1 MTQDQPFTQD
11 QPLRGA
17 RSLTGAQEGL
27 WYAQRLSPDSAAYNT
42 GEAVEISGPVDAGL
56 FENAL
61 RRTVGEAD
69 TFALRFSDTDDGP
82 RCRQG
87 EPGLDDWA
95 LHRIDVSGAD
105 DPENAAWE
113 WIRADLAAPVD
124 IDKGPLFSHALL
136 TLAPDRHIWFLRA
149 HHILLDGYSYK
160 LVGRR
165 LADTYNALASGE
177 QPAPTIFAPVD
188 RLRADEAAYLASE
201 RYERDR
207 AHWAERLDGLP
218 EPARLTRRTA
228 APVAPF
234 LRRTAELS
242 PAETEELAAAAARL
256 GVSRTDLLATAVLA
270 FLHRMT
276 GAEDLV
282 LGLAT
287 MSRLGSAAL
296 RTPGTASDVL
306 PLRVPAA
313 PGASVRE
320 LARTVADELKAL
332 REHQRYRGE
341 FLRRDLG
348 LLGTGRRMYGPVLN
362 IVPFTESL
370 DFGGH
375 SATWHHLSGGAVDD
389 LQISV
394 RPGTESGGLWLAF
407 DANPAL
413 YEEDELALHRDRFQ
427 LLLRRLVAAE
437 PTSSLRDLDLL
448 LPGEHPHDSSAQTS
462 PVTDTLSELFEQRA
476 AEAPQRTAVT
486 CDGESLTYAELDAE
500 ANQLARL
507 LVEQGAGP
515 GRVVALAMRR
525 DLRLL
530 PALLAVLKTGAA
542 YLPLDTGH
550 PAERLRLVVEDARPV
565 LLVTDADRTDM
576 PFAAD
581 VPTVSPRDP
590 KVQRDLAR
598 RPANGLTDA
607 ERGGP
612 RRPSDIA
619 YIIHTSGSTG
629 RPKGV
634 PVPHANVVRLFTA
647 TGTAATTTAATST
660 AATSTAA
667 TTTAAAQPFDFG
679 ADDVWTL
686 FHSYAFDFSVWE
698 IWGALLHGG
707 RLVVVPYAVSRS
719 PRDFLGL
726 LRSEGVTVLNQTPSA
741 FEQLIDADQELAGQ
755 ELTEQEL
762 SAGSG
767 SLRYVVFGGE
777 ALRPE
782 RLRPWVDRYG
792 LDRPALVNMYGITET
807 TVHVTHHRLTR
818 ADLDDPRRGSV
829 VGTPLADLRVY
840 LLDAA
845 GRPVPT
851 GATGEMYVAGPGVA
865 AGYLNRPDL
874 TAERFLDDPFGEPG
888 TRMYRSGDLARRRAD
903 GTLEYLGRADA
914 QVQLRGFRIEPGE
927 IEAVL
932 AQHPQV
938 ARAAVV
944 VRRADNGARQLVAY
958 TVPAGNPAPHP
969 GNAAPQPVNA
979 APHPGN
985 PAPHPADLRAHVAAH
1000 LPEHMVPAACVP
1012 VEALPLT
1019 ANGKLDVDALPAPD
1033 FAATAASAGARPT
1046 TPRQALLCRLFEDV
1060 LRLPRDTVGVDANFF
1075 DLGGDSLSATRF
1087 LARLR
1092 AETGTEVP
1100 ITALFDGPTPAV
1112 LAERLTAQGDTVRPL
1127 PALGDV
1133 VRPERLPLSFAQERM
1148 WFLNRLDDGAAT
1160 YNIPLVVPLRAP
1172 VDAEALRAALGDV
1185 TDRHEILRTL
1195 FAEHDGVP
1203 HQRIL
1208 PPGELRPALRCVD
1221 CPTEEVGTQVVAA
1234 ARHRFDLTREG
1245 PLAAALFGSGPERTL
1260 LLVLHHSAAD
1270 GWSLRPFA
1278 DDLSTA
1284 YEARRAGRA
1293 PAWDALPVQYAD
1305 HAVWQRALLAPEPE
1319 GPGRLERL
1327 TAYWRETLAGLPQEC
1342 TLPGDR
1348 PRPASPRGGGAHVTA
1363 VVDAALHEGLL
1374 RLADRQNASL
1384 FMVLHAAVSALLD
1397 RCGAG
1402 EDIVVGTPVAGRS
1415 EPALD
1420 DVIGLLTNTLVLRA
1434 DTAGDPAFRDLVAQ
1448 VRAHDL
1454 RALDHQD
1461 LPFDRLVEE
1470 LNPPRHP
1477 ARHPLF
1483 QVMLALQN
1491 NERAVLR
1498 LDGQELPLR
1507 PTATGT
1513 AKFDLFVD
1521 VLERYDDGGAP
1532 DGLDLHV
1539 EYATDLYDAATAEAF
1554 AHALHEVLAAVCAD
1568 PDVRVHALPALPP
1581 RTTNPATDT
1590 DASAGDALKVE
1601 RTALSVPGIR
1611 DAVALPAPGNDGGPL
1626 RLYVVPGR
1634 AEAAERV
1641 EQLLSGERR
1650 TSGDGKTPVRVTAVA
1665 VLPRTPDGAVDADA
1679 LHALPLVDRTAADAW
1694 RERLAA
1700 LPGVTAADVTVEDI
1714 PGELGRRHVGTP
1726 RRTGAAELT
1735 ETPVGTA
1742 SSAAP
1747 VPALSEGP
1755 ALVGPS
1761 VPGWA
1766 QALVRAAERPDG
1778 EVVHVHADGSEHRRD
1793 YASLITEA
1801 SRVLGGLRRAGLRP
1815 GDQVILQCDASEDF
1829 LAALWGCIL
1838 GGFVAVP
1845 LTVPTSY
1852 GVPSAALAKLEGI
1865 WKMLGRPWIV
1875 CSPGRE
1881 ADLRDL
1887 AARQEWSGLRLTT
1900 ADALREAPEDRDWYE
1915 ARPDDLLLMLMT
1927 SGSTGLPKAVRQSHH
1942 AVLTRSAAT
1951 AQLNGLDEHDTTLN
1965 WIPLDHVTGVVM
1977 FHLRDVYLG
1986 CRQIHAPT
1994 SWILEDPTRWMDLA
2008 DRHGTTVT
2016 WAPNFAFGLLAEQAE
2031 HFRDRSW
2038 DLSPMR
2044 LVMNAGEVVVASA
2057 ARRFLHTLKPFGL
2070 PQDVMHPGWGM
2081 SETCSVVTDAVLP
2094 GEPDGPDASFV
2105 SCGRPYPGFAM
2116 RVVGEDG
2123 TLLDEGAVGRFQV
2136 RGASVTSGYH
2146 DNAAA
2151 NAEAFTDDG
2160 WFDTGDLAFLR
2171 DGELYI
2177 TGRAK
2182 DVIIVNGV
2190 NHYSHEI
2197 EACVE
2202 ELPCV
2207 VRSFTAAVAVRSDPS
2222 ATTDELALFFHL
2234 APDQDPAAAMRRIA
2248 GKVTREVGV
2257 SPAFLVPVAEDAIPK
2272 TEIGKIQRTK
2282 LRKSFEA
2289 GDFDEAVRAA
2299 QLLMGT
2305 AATLP
2310 DWFLRPVWQR
2320 AGRHRPRASAAG
2332 RHTLVLAGGDPHAHD
2347 LARQIAEAVRAD
2359 GGLCTVVT
2367 EGAAYE
2373 RIDAARYQVRTA
2385 DDTDHAAL
2393 LRQLHADGRPVDTVL
2408 HLNRT
2413 ATAPLD
2419 DTGPGSLLALARA
2432 LAARPGQQRPV
2443 GLLYVTAGA
2452 QAVEPGD
2459 DAAPA
2464 HAMAGAL
2471 LKSLGEEFTW
2481 LRGVHLDLDPAATA
2495 EPVAVLL
2502 AEAAGTADTAADAEV
2517 AWRGGQRYVR
2527 RLAPLPD
2534 EPPRA
2539 ELPATGDGFTLVS
2552 GGLGGVGSEV
2562 AAHLLKTPGTRLLLL
2577 GRTALPG
2584 EDNWPQRLAEG
2595 GPVAERIEALRRLR
2609 ALGEVR
2615 YACADI
2621 TDDAQVRAAVNEA
2634 VEAWGAPLTSVLHL
2648 AGVRDERPARD
2659 LDPASW
2665 QRAIEAK
2672 VGGAWT
2678 LHRVAADHP
2687 VTSFTTFSSV
2697 NGWFGGAMNASYAAA
2712 NAFLDAL
2719 ALHRRAHGLPAQ
2731 SLAWSLWNERGM
2743 SRGYG
2748 LAALGEARGYRVLD
2762 TTAALR
2768 SFDLARTLDE
2778 PHLLIGAD
2786 RGAPWVRSHV
2796 VGEAR
2801 QVRRPAARVA
2811 LEEGTDLGAL
2821 YGAAADAA
2829 RAAGLGDTWVLRS
2842 AGSAAQQAG
2851 PDTGERLR
2859 RLESEL
2865 ARLWCG
2871 VLGCDRVGRDENFFD
2886 LGGNSLLLVTAQSAI
2901 TKEFG
2906 CELTVVDL
2914 FAHPTVRDLARHL
2927 STLMEAGTDTATG
2940 AGTGATADEPAQR
2953 HGPAEPGPSGLEKA
2967 KEKAQRQR
2975 AARARRAAR
2984 HGKDRGHA

>member
-1 MTQDQPFTQD
+1 MSLHEDDRRPLPQDQPSTD
-11 QPLRGA
+11 ARPLGGA
-17 RSLTGAQEGL
+17 RQLTRAQEGL

-42 GEAVEISGPVDAGL
+42 GEAVEIFGPVDFDL

-69 TFALRFSDTDDGP
+69 TFALRFLETDDGP
-82 RCRQG
+82 RYRQAEQG
-87 EPGLDDWA
+87 SDDWS
-95 LHRIDVSGAD
+95 LHRVDVRGAD

-113 WIRADLAAPVD
+113 WIRADLATPVD

-177 QPAPTIFAPVD
+177 QPAPTLFAPVD
-188 RLRADEAAYLASE
+188 RLRTDEAAYLESD
-201 RYERDR
+201 RCERDR

-242 PAETEELAAAAARL
+242 PAEAEELAAAAVRL

-306 PLRVPAA
+306 PLRVPAT
-313 PGASVRE
+313 PGESVQE
-320 LARTVADELKAL
+320 LTRAVADELKAL
-332 REHQRYRGE
+332 RDHQRYRGE

-370 DFGGH
+370 DFGGQP
-375 SATWHHLSGGAVDD
+375 AIWHHLSGGAVDD

-413 YEEDELALHRDRFQ
+413 YEEDELALHRDRFL
-427 LLLRRLVAAE
+427 LLLRRLVAAG
-437 PTSSLRDLDLL
+437 PTSLLGDLDLL
-448 LPGEHPHDSSAQTS
+448 LPGESPRDASVSAS

-486 CDGESLTYAELDAE
+486 CEGDSLTYAELDAE
-500 ANQLARL
+500 ANRLARL
-507 LVEQGAGP
+507 LVERGAGP
-515 GRVVALAMRR
+515 GEVVALAMRR
-525 DLRLL
+525 DLGLL

-565 LLVTDADRTDM
+565 LLVTDADATDL
-576 PFAAD
+576 PFAAG
-581 VPTVSPRDP
+581 VPTVPLGDP
-590 KVQRDLAR
+590 AVRHDLAR
-598 RPANGLTDA
+598 RSADALTDA

-647 TGTAATTTAATST
+647 TTAPADGAH
-660 AATSTAA
+660 
-667 TTTAAAQPFDFG
+667 FDFG

-719 PRDFLGL
+719 PRDFLAL
-726 LRSEGVTVLNQTPSA
+726 LRDEGVTVLNQTPSA
-741 FEQLIDADQELAGQ
+741 FEQLVDAEAELPAG
-755 ELTEQEL
+755 
-762 SAGSG
+762 AGA
-767 SLRYVVFGGE
+767 LRYVVFGGE

-782 RLRPWVDRYG
+782 RLRPWTDRYG
-792 LDRPALVNMYGITET
+792 IESPALVNMYGITET

-840 LLDAA
+840 LLDEA

-914 QVQLRGFRIEPGE
+914 QVQLRGFRIELGE

-932 AQHPQV
+932 ARHPQV

-958 TVPAGNPAPHP
+958 TVPSGDTAPHP
-969 GNAAPQPVNA
+969 G
-979 APHPGN
+979 
-985 PAPHPADLRAHVAAH
+985 DLRSHAAAH
-1000 LPEHMVPAACVP
+1000 LPEYMVPAACVP
-1012 VEALPLT
+1012 VPALPLT
-1019 ANGKLDVDALPAPD
+1019 ANGKLDVKALPAPD
-1033 FAATAASAGARPT
+1033 FAAAAAGARPA
-1046 TPRQALLCRLFEDV
+1046 TPHQSLLCRLFEDV
-1060 LRLPRDTVGVDANFF
+1060 LRLPRDTVGADADFF
-1075 DLGGDSLSATRF
+1075 ALGGDSLSATRL

-1092 AETGTEVP
+1092 AETGIEVP
-1100 ITALFDGPTPAV
+1100 ITAVFDGPTPV
-1112 LAERLTAQGDTVRPL
+1112 LLAERLTARGDTVRPL
-1127 PALGDV
+1127 PALGGV

-1148 WFLNRLDDGAAT
+1148 WFLSRLDDGAAT

-1185 TDRHEILRTL
+1185 TDRHEVLRTL

-1208 PPGELRPALRCVD
+1208 PPGELRPALRRVD
-1221 CPTEEVGTQVVAA
+1221 CPAEEIGTQVAAA

-1245 PLAAALFGSGPERTL
+1245 PLTAALFGAGPERTL

-1278 DDLSTA
+1278 DDLSLA

-1327 TAYWRETLAGLPQEC
+1327 TAHWRESLAGLPQEC

-1348 PRPASPRGGGAHVTA
+1348 PRPASARGGGAHVSA

-1420 DVIGLLTNTLVLRA
+1420 EVIGLLTNTLVLRA

-1498 LDGQELPLR
+1498 LDGQDLPLR

-1521 VLERYDDGGAP
+1521 VLERHDDAGAP

-1539 EYATDLYDAATAEAF
+1539 EYATDLYDTATAEAF

-1568 PDVRVHALPALPP
+1568 PDVRVHALPAPPP
-1581 RTTNPATDT
+1581 RTAHPATDAGAPA
-1590 DASAGDALKVE
+1590 DAHEAL

-1611 DAVALPAPGNDGGPL
+1611 DAVALPAPGNDGGPP
-1626 RLYVVPGR
+1626 RLFVVPGR

-1641 EQLLSGERR
+1641 ERLLG
-1650 TSGDGKTPVRVTAVA
+1650 GDGRTAVRVTAVA

-1694 RERLAA
+1694 RERLASF
-1700 LPGVTAADVTVEDI
+1700 PGVTAADVTVEDV

-1726 RRTGAAELT
+1726 RRTGPEAT
-1735 ETPVGTA
+1735 HTPDGDTSLA
-1742 SSAAP
+1742 SP

-1755 ALVGPS
+1755 ELAGPS
-1761 VPGWA
+1761 VSGWA
-1766 QALVRAAERPDG
+1766 QALVRSAQRPHG

-1801 SRVLGGLRRAGLRP
+1801 SRVLGGLRRSGLRP
-1815 GDQVILQCDASEDF
+1815 GDRVILQCDASEDF

-1845 LTVPTSY
+1845 LTVPASY

-1865 WKMLGRPWIV
+1865 WTMLGRPWIV
-1875 CSPGRE
+1875 CSPDRE

-1887 AARQEWSGLRLTT
+1887 AARRDWPGLRLTT

-2008 DRHGTTVT
+2008 DRHATTVT
-2016 WAPNFAFGLLAEQAE
+2016 WAPNFAFGLLADQAAR
-2031 HFRDRSW
+2031 FLDRAW

-2057 ARRFLHTLKPFGL
+2057 ARRFLHALKPFGL

-2094 GEPDGPDASFV
+2094 GEADSRDASFV

-2146 DNAAA
+2146 DNAEA

-2207 VRSFTAAVAVRSDPS
+2207 VRSFTAAVAVRVDPS

-2234 APDQDPAAAMRRIA
+2234 APGQDPAAAMRGIA
-2248 GKVTREVGV
+2248 GKVTREIGV
-2257 SPAFLVPVAEDAIPK
+2257 SPAFLVPVAEDVIPK

-2289 GDFDEAVRAA
+2289 GDLDEAVRAA

-2320 AGRHRPRASAAG
+2320 AERHPSHPGAAG
-2332 RHTLVLAGGDPHAHD
+2332 RHTLVLAEDTDPPALD
-2347 LARQIAEAVRAD
+2347 LARQLAEAVRAD

-2367 EGAAYE
+2367 RGAAYE
-2373 RIDAARYQVRTA
+2373 RIDAARYRVRTA
-2385 DDTDHAAL
+2385 DDTDHTAL
-2393 LRQLHADGRPVDTVL
+2393 LRQLHADGRPVDTVV
-2408 HLNRT
+2408 HLSRT
-2413 ATAPLD
+2413 VQEPLD
-2419 DTGPGSLLALARA
+2419 DTGPDSLLALARA

-2443 GLLYVTAGA
+2443 GLLHVTAGA
-2452 QAVEPGD
+2452 QAVAPGD

-2481 LRGVHLDLDPAATA
+2481 LRGVHLDLDPAAPSD
-2495 EPVAVLL
+2495 PVAVLL
-2502 AEAAGTADTAADAEV
+2502 AETAGTAPDAEV
-2517 AWRGGQRYVR
+2517 AYRGGLRYVR

-2534 EPPRA
+2534 EPSRA
-2539 ELPATGDGFTLVS
+2539 EPVAGPEGFQLVS

-2577 GRTALPG
+2577 GRTPLPA
-2584 EDNWPQRLAEG
+2584 EDSRPRHPAEG
-2595 GPVAERIEALRRLR
+2595 GPVADRVEALRRLR

-2621 TDDAQVRAAVNEA
+2621 TDDAQVRAAVDEA
-2634 VEAWGAPLTSVLHL
+2634 AAAWGAPLTSVLHL
-2648 AGVRDERPARD
+2648 AGVRDERPVRD

-2665 QRAIEAK
+2665 RRALDAK
-2672 VGGAWT
+2672 VAGAWT

-2687 VTSFTTFSSV
+2687 VTSFLTFSSV

-2719 ALHRRAHGLPAQ
+2719 ALHRRAQGLPAQ

-2762 TTAALR
+2762 TPSALR
-2768 SFDLARTLDE
+2768 SLDLARTLDE

-2786 RGAPWVRSHV
+2786 RSAPWVRSHV
-2796 VGEAR
+2796 AGEAR

-2829 RAAGLGDTWVLRS
+2829 RAAGLGDAWVLRS

-2859 RLESEL
+2859 RLESGL

-2906 CELTVVDL
+2906 CEITVVDL

-2927 STLMEAGTDTATG
+2927 STLTETGTDPADTG
-2940 AGTGATADEPAQR
+2940 AAAQEPADR
-2953 HGPAEPGPSGLEKA
+2953 HGPAEAEPNGLDKA

-2975 AARARRAAR
+2975 AARARRTAR
-2984 HGKDRGHA
+2984 HGKDRGNA

>member
-1 MTQDQPFTQD
+1 MSLHEDDRRALSLP
-11 QPLRGA
+11 
-17 RSLTGAQEGL
+17 LTGAQEGL

-42 GEAVEISGPVDAGL
+42 GEAVEIHGPVDADL

-69 TFALRFSDTDDGP
+69 TFALRFLDTDDGP
-82 RCRQG
+82 RCGRA
-87 EPGLDDWA
+87 PYADDWA

-105 DPENAAWE
+105 DAESAAWE

-149 HHILLDGYSYK
+149 HHILLDGYSFK
-160 LVGRR
+160 LIGRR
-165 LADTYNALASGE
+165 LADTYNALASGG
-177 QPAPTIFAPVD
+177 QPAPAVFAPAD
-188 RLRADEAAYLASE
+188 RLRSDEAAYLASD

-207 AHWAERLDGLP
+207 AHWAERLAGLP

-234 LRRTAELS
+234 LRRTAELTS
-242 PAETEELAAAAARL
+242 AEAQALAAAAARL
-256 GVSRTDLLATAVLA
+256 GVTRTDLLATAVFT

-276 GAEDLV
+276 GDEDLV

-313 PGASVRE
+313 PGASVAE
-320 LARTVADELKAL
+320 LARTVAAELKAL
-332 REHQRYRGE
+332 RDHQRYRGE

-375 SATWHHLSGGAVDD
+375 AATWHHLSGGAVDD

-394 RPGTESGGLWLAF
+394 RPGTEPDGLWLAF

-413 YEEDELALHRDRFQ
+413 YEEDELALHRDRFL
-427 LLLRRLVAAE
+427 LLLRRLAAAE
-437 PTSSLRDLDLL
+437 PTSALRDLDLL
-448 LPGEHPHDSSAQTS
+448 LPGEHPRDT
-462 PVTDTLSELFEQRA
+462 PVRAPAATRPRTGTLTELFEQRA
-476 AEAPQRTAVT
+476 AAVPQRTAVT
-486 CDGESLTYAELDAE
+486 SEGDSLTYAELNAE

-507 LVEQGAGP
+507 LTERGAGP

-525 DLRLL
+525 GLKLL

-565 LLVTDADRTDM
+565 LLVTDADRAEL
-576 PFAAD
+576 PFAAG
-581 VPTVSPRDP
+581 VPTVSLHDP
-590 KVQRDLAR
+590 QVRQELLR
-598 RPANGLTDA
+598 RPAGDLTDA

-612 RRPSDIA
+612 RDPSDIA

-634 PVPHANVVRLFTA
+634 PVPHANVARLFTA
-647 TGTAATTTAATST
+647 AAGH
-660 AATSTAA
+660 
-667 TTTAAAQPFDFG
+667 FDFG
-679 ADDVWTL
+679 ENDVWTL

-698 IWGALLHGG
+698 MWGALLHGG
-707 RLVVVPYAVSRS
+707 RLVVVEYAVSRS
-719 PRDFLGL
+719 PRDFLRL
-726 LRSEGVTVLNQTPSA
+726 LRDEGVTVLNQTPSA
-741 FEQLIDADQELAGQ
+741 FEQLIDADRE
-755 ELTEQEL
+755 
-762 SAGSG
+762 SAAESG
-767 SLRYVVFGGE
+767 ALRYVVLGGE

-782 RLRPWVDRYG
+782 RLRPWADRYG
-792 LDRPALVNMYGITET
+792 LDAPALVDMYGITET

-840 LLDAA
+840 LLDPA

-851 GATGEMYVAGPGVA
+851 GATGEIYVSGPGVA
-865 AGYLNRPDL
+865 VGYLNRPDL
-874 TAERFLDDPFGEPG
+874 TAERFLDDPYGPPG
-888 TRMYRSGDLARRRAD
+888 SRSRMYRSGDLARRRAD

-914 QVQLRGFRIEPGE
+914 QVQLRGFRVEPGE

-932 AQHPQV
+932 ARHPRV
-938 ARAAVV
+938 VRAAVV
-944 VRRADNGARQLVAY
+944 VRRAADGAQQLVAY
-958 TVPAGNPAPHP
+958 TVAAAGE
-969 GNAAPQPVNA
+969 A
-979 APHPGN
+979 APHP
-985 PAPHPADLRAHVAAH
+985 AELRAHAAAH

-1012 VEALPLT
+1012 VDALPLT
-1019 ANGKLDVDALPAPD
+1019 ANGKLDVQALPAPD
-1033 FAATAASAGARPT
+1033 FTAAAAGARPT
-1046 TPRQALLCRLFEDV
+1046 TPRQTLLCRLFEDV

-1075 DLGGDSLSATRF
+1075 DLGGDSLSATRL

-1100 ITALFDGPTPAV
+1100 ITALFDGPTPAALV
-1112 LAERLTAQGDTVRPL
+1112 ERLTAQGDTVRPL
-1127 PALGDV
+1127 PALGNV

-1160 YNIPLVVPLRAP
+1160 YNIPLVVPLREP
-1172 VDAEALRAALGDV
+1172 VDEEALRAALGDV
-1185 TDRHEILRTL
+1185 TDRHESLRTL

-1208 PPGELRPALRCVD
+1208 APGELWPGLRRVD
-1221 CPTEEVGTQVVAA
+1221 CPAEEVGTHVVAA

-1245 PLAAALFGSGPERTL
+1245 PLTAALFGTGPVRTL
-1260 LLVLHHSAAD
+1260 LFVLHHSAAD

-1293 PAWDALPVQYAD
+1293 PVWEALPVQYAD

-1327 TAYWRETLAGLPQEC
+1327 TAHWRETLADLPPEC

-1348 PRPASPRGGGAHVTA
+1348 PRPAAPRGGGAHVTA
-1363 VVDAALHEGLL
+1363 TVSPELHQRLL
-1374 RLADRQNASL
+1374 RLADRSGASL
-1384 FMVLHAAVSALLD
+1384 FMVLHAAVSALLT

-1402 EDIVVGTPVAGRS
+1402 EDVVVGTPVAGRS

-1420 DVIGLLTNTLVLRA
+1420 DVVGLLTNTLVLRA
-1434 DTAGDPAFRDLVAQ
+1434 DTAGDPAFRDLVAH
-1448 VRAHDL
+1448 VRGHDL

-1491 NERAVLR
+1491 NARAVLR
-1498 LDGQELPLR
+1498 LDGQVLPLR

-1521 VLERYDDGGAP
+1521 VLERHDGTGAP

-1539 EYATDLYDAATAEAF
+1539 EYATDLYDAGTAEAF
-1554 AHALHEVLAAVCAD
+1554 AHTLREVLAAVCAD

-1581 RTTNPATDT
+1581 RAPGAVTE
-1590 DASAGDALKVE
+1590 AGTGLMEAE

-1611 DAVALPAPGNDGGPL
+1611 DAVALPAPDGGPP

-1634 AEAAERV
+1634 ADAAERV
-1641 EQLLSGERR
+1641 EQLLGADGEN
-1650 TSGDGKTPVRVTAVA
+1650 PVRVTAA
-1665 VLPRTPDGAVDADA
+1665 GVLPRTADGSVDADA
-1679 LHALPLVDRTAADAW
+1679 LRALPLVDRTAADSW
-1694 RERLAA
+1694 RERLARI
-1700 LPGVTAADVTVEDI
+1700 PGVTAADVTVEDV
-1714 PGELGRRHVGTP
+1714 PEELGRRHVGAP
-1726 RRTGAAELT
+1726 RRLGPPEPT
-1735 ETPVGTA
+1735 EAPTA
-1742 SSAAP
+1742 TTAPSAAR

-1755 ALVGPS
+1755 ELTGVS
-1761 VPGWA
+1761 VSGWGE
-1766 QALVRAAERPDG
+1766 ALVRAAQSPYG
-1778 EVVHVHADGSEHRRD
+1778 EVVHVHADGSEHRRT
-1793 YASLITEA
+1793 YASLVTEA

-1815 GDQVILQCDASEDF
+1815 GDQVILQCDVSEDF
-1829 LAALWGCIL
+1829 LAALWGCVL

-1845 LTVPTSY
+1845 LTVPASY
-1852 GVPSAALAKLEGI
+1852 TTPSAALAKLEGI

-1881 ADLRDL
+1881 ADLRGL
-1887 AARQEWSGLRLTT
+1887 ADRREWPELRLTT

-1915 ARPDDLLLMLMT
+1915 ARPDDLLLLLMT

-1942 AVLTRSAAT
+1942 AVLSRSAAT
-1951 AQLNGLDEHDTTLN
+1951 AQLNGLGEQDTTLN

-2008 DRHGTTVT
+2008 DRHRTTVT
-2016 WAPNFAFGLLAEQAE
+2016 WAPNFAFGLLAEQADR
-2031 HFRDRSW
+2031 FRDRSW
-2038 DLSPMR
+2038 DLSPVR

-2057 ARRFLHTLKPFGL
+2057 ARRFLHALKPFGL
-2070 PQDVMHPGWGM
+2070 AQDVMHPGWGM

-2094 GEPDGPDASFV
+2094 GEPDGSDESFV

-2123 TLLDEGAVGRFQV
+2123 TLLAEGEVGRFQV

-2146 DNAAA
+2146 DNPAA
-2151 NAEAFTDDG
+2151 NAEAFTGDD

-2207 VRSFTAAVAVRSDPS
+2207 VRSYTAAVAVRSDPS
-2222 ATTDELALFFHL
+2222 AATDELALFFHL
-2234 APDQDPAAAMRRIA
+2234 AEGQDPADAMRRIS
-2248 GKVTREVGV
+2248 GKVTREIGV
-2257 SPAFLVPVAEDAIPK
+2257 SPAFLVPVAENAIPK

-2282 LRKSFEA
+2282 LRKAFEA
-2289 GDFDEAVRAA
+2289 GDFDGAVREA

-2320 AGRHRPRASAAG
+2320 ATRHRPRAVTAG
-2332 RHTLVLAGGDPHAHD
+2332 RHTLVLAGGDPRAHD
-2347 LARQIAEAVRAD
+2347 LARRIAEAVRAD

-2373 RIDAARYQVRTA
+2373 RIDAAHYRVRPA
-2385 DDTDHAAL
+2385 EETDHTSL
-2393 LRQLHADGRPVDTVL
+2393 LRQLDADGRPVDAVVRFDGPHT
-2408 HLNRT
+2408 T
-2413 ATAPLD
+2413 AASPLD

-2432 LAARPGQQRPV
+2432 LAARPGHQRPV
-2443 GLLYVTAGA
+2443 DLLYVTAGA
-2452 QAVEPGD
+2452 QAVAPGD

-2481 LRGVHLDLDPAATA
+2481 LRGVHLDMALDDA
-2495 EPVAVLL
+2495 EDPVPVLL
-2502 AEAAGTADTAADAEV
+2502 AEAADASPDAEV
-2517 AWRGGQRYVR
+2517 AWRDGRRYVR

-2534 EPPRA
+2534 QPPHA
-2539 ELPATGDGFTLVS
+2539 GLPDGAHGFALLS

-2577 GRTALPG
+2577 GRTPLPA
-2584 EDNWPQRLAEG
+2584 EDTWPHHLAEG
-2595 GPVAERIEALRRLR
+2595 GSVAGRIETLRRLC

-2615 YACADI
+2615 YACADV
-2621 TDDAQVRAAVNEA
+2621 TDEAQVRAAVDEA
-2634 VEAWGAPLTSVLHL
+2634 AEAWGAPLTSVLHL
-2648 AGVRDERPARD
+2648 AGVRDERPVRE

-2665 QRAIEAK
+2665 HRAVAAK
-2672 VGGAWT
+2672 AHGAWT

-2697 NGWFGGAMNASYAAA
+2697 NGWFGGAMNAAYAAA

-2719 ALHRRAHGLPAQ
+2719 ALHRRALGLPAQ
-2731 SLAWSLWNERGM
+2731 SLAWSLWHERGM

-2748 LAALGEARGYRVLD
+2748 LAALGEARGYRTLD
-2762 TTAALR
+2762 TAAALR
-2768 SFDLARTLDE
+2768 SFDLARTVDE

-2786 RGAPWVRSHV
+2786 RAAPWVRSHAT
-2796 VGEAR
+2796 GPAR
-2801 QVRRPAARVA
+2801 QVRRQAARVA
-2811 LEEGTDLGAL
+2811 LAEGTDLGTL

-2829 RAAGLGDTWVLRS
+2829 RAAGLGDAWVLRS
-2842 AGSAAQQAG
+2842 AGSAAQPAG

-2859 RLESEL
+2859 RLEGEL

-2871 VLGCDRVGRDENFFD
+2871 VLGRDRVGRDENFFD
-2886 LGGNSLLLVTAQSAI
+2886 LGGNSLLLVTAQVAI
-2901 TKEFG
+2901 NKEFG
-2906 CELTVVDL
+2906 CELSVVDL

-2927 STLMEAGTDTATG
+2927 SALTDVADVEAAG
-2940 AGTGATADEPAQR
+2940 APPEPEA
-2953 HGPAEPGPSGLEKA
+2953 PAAPEQSGLDKA
-2967 KEKAQRQR
+2967 KEQARRQR
-2975 AARARRAAR
+2975 AARARRSAR
-2984 HGKDRGHA
+2984 NGKDRGHA